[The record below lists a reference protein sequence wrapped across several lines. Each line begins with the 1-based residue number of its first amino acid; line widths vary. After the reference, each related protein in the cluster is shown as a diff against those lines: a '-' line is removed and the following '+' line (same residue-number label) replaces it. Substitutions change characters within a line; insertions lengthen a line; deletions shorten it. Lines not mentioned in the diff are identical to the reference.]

1 MCAVMVLVAAVPL
14 ALADTHDVLKGPQG
28 PRASAVTWSYSPTEY
43 GVWTGKIV
51 NNGLRSLIVDVDD
64 NTNGMGISVLHQR
77 IRFASYDANPVGTVI
92 TDAAIM
98 AAGREYMITVTP
110 NGPRGSTCTVED
122 QFVPAIPPTAVM
134 TASINHMDVAVD
146 GSDSYDADGTIVL
159 YEWNFGDGGSA
170 TGMTATH
177 TYAVAG
183 DYTITLTVTD
193 NDGLQGVASEV
204 VTATPLVPPTASF
217 LVVINGLTVDVDGIA
232 SSDADGTIVS
242 YDWTFGDGGVASGV
256 TATYTYAA
264 AGTYLI
270 TLKVT
275 DNDGLTGSASQSVDV
290 APIVTGD
297 PVAVM
302 TFTTNKLVV
311 SVDGTGSYDTDGGTI
326 VTFDWDFGDG
336 AVATGATA
344 THTYAT
350 WGTWTVALKVTDNDG
365 KVGMTSMLVSVSSPT
380 SPPPQPYT
388 VIGYVYDSLGG
399 NVFGASIIISDA
411 RTGAVWTT
419 ATDFVYGY
427 YEMNLNTNETG
438 WAMGDIITVTAISG
452 GLTGSASG
460 ETGAPG
466 NEAFLY
472 LNVILP

>member
-1 MCAVMVLVAAVPL
+1 
-14 ALADTHDVLKGPQG
+14 
-28 PRASAVTWSYSPTEY
+28 
-43 GVWTGKIV
+43 
-51 NNGLRSLIVDVDD
+51 
-64 NTNGMGISVLHQR
+64 
-77 IRFASYDANPVGTVI
+77 
-92 TDAAIM
+92 
-98 AAGREYMITVTP
+98 
-110 NGPRGSTCTVED
+110 
-122 QFVPAIPPTAVM
+122 
-134 TASINHMDVAVD
+134 MDVAVD